1 MPGIRVEQ
9 PIPFAPEALEAA
21 NTQRW
26 RGFYERSRAGGAL
39 PPPRTTPSV
48 RLYAEPPHV
57 LARAAPVATD
67 TECEQLLKRNDV
79 QQLLRYEASGAA
91 RAWRYAQ
98 WFLLVLMIAFIA
110 IVVGLMTHV
119 FSQMQAIYDEV
130 TSAESGGTLTT
141 MMENAAHAT
150 ASMSAASAH
159 VLEMARTAHATLDS
173 SVPVVTGALNK
184 SAGMVEQLSS
194 FSAHPQLTIGAG

>member
-1 MPGIRVEQ
+1 MPSIRVEQ
-9 PIPFAPEALEAA
+9 PIPFAPAALHAA
-21 NTQRW
+21 NARRW
-26 RGFYERSRAGGAL
+26 RGFYERERAGGAL
-39 PPPRTTPSV
+39 PPARAPPSV
-48 RLYAEPPHV
+48 RLYAEPAYAPA
-57 LARAAPVATD
+57 LATGAG
-67 TECEQLLKRNDV
+67 ECDRLVKDDDRILR
-79 QQLLRYEASGAA
+79 LLRYESSPQA

-98 WFLLVLMIAFIA
+98 WFLLFLMIAFIA

-130 TSAESGGTLTT
+130 TSAESGGTLTS
-141 MMENAAHAT
+141 MMEDAAHAT
-150 ASMSAASAH
+150 ASMSAASTH